1 MHARSSPPNAAAY
14 RIWWLDPTA
23 QAQLVGG
30 RGHSIDLLDSLGV
43 PPYLSEEVRRLDRRM
58 RGTVAVPSAIGTFR
72 IPRVVPSGTAG
83 TKHAEGFR
91 GVLLHADDLR
101 ALAALPGFVTDL
113 EGALVLPPPQERQG
127 TFFRRMD
134 AALRLGCACGRRI
147 DLVGNP
153 PHLVQSRPT
162 SDLDALAIRCEAC
175 AGDLVSAGGAEA

>member
-1 MHARSSPPNAAAY
+1 MIAEAY
-14 RIWWLDPTA
+14 RIWWLDSTA

-58 RGTVAVPSAIGTFR
+58 RGTVAVPTAIGTFR
-72 IPRVVPSGTAG
+72 IPRVVPRGTAG
-83 TKHAEGFR
+83 TTYTEGCR
-91 GVLLHADDLR
+91 GVLLRVDDVA
-101 ALAALPGFVTDL
+101 ALAELPGFVTDI
-113 EGALVLPPPQERQG
+113 EGSLVIPPPQERQG

-153 PHLVQSRPT
+153 PHLVQSRRT

-175 AGDLVSAGGAEA
+175 AGDLVAAGGAGG